1 MRRPKA
7 RRRALAIA
15 LAAGIAVGAPLGY
28 VWSAGYVI
36 SSVPQGG
43 KFYYVEKELKL
54 LKDGAVIYFQ
64 TYWAFDGVCAL
75 LVRKSVDRVKSEG
88 FSADDVVEMTC
99 WRPKMR
105 V

>member
-1 MRRPKA
+1 MGRLQA
-7 RRRALAIA
+7 GRRALAAA
-15 LAAGIAVGAPLGY
+15 LAAGAAVGVPLGY
-28 VWSAGYVI
+28 VWSAGYVT

-43 KFYYVEKELKL
+43 TFYYVEKELKL

-64 TYWAFDGVCAL
+64 TYWEFDGVCAL
-75 LVRKSVDRVKSEG
+75 LVRKSVDKVKREG
-88 FSADDVVEMTC
+88 FSADDVVDMTC